1 MRRLLAI
8 PLLVFAATASLAQ
21 APAKAP
27 LPAAKS
33 IPELKAQLEKILQEF
48 HIPGMSVAV
57 VRKDGPEWMA
67 GLGLAD
73 VAAGTPN
80 TASTL
85 FRIGSTSKAFT
96 SLSILQLVREG
107 KLSLDTPVH
116 QIIPDVW
123 FENPWEATDPVRVVD
138 LLEHTTGWDD
148 MHFREYAKDA
158 PGMSLKD
165 GLDYDHSSRTSR
177 WRPGTRMAYCNSGLG
192 VAAAVVEKITGQ
204 RFEDYV
210 DEHLFKPIGMAT
222 ATYMPPAGRPATTL
236 YHDDGKKPFPYWNIL
251 IRPAGSINASAEDMA
266 AYVQFYLNRG
276 HAHDGAVVQP
286 EDIDRMEVPTRSWA
300 AQDGLRLGYGLSN
313 YTTVHDGFVFHGHNG
328 GVNGGLTDMSY
339 VADAGVGYFF
349 SINSG
354 NGEGFKAIA
363 DAMQAYVTRDLPR
376 PAPPPATTLPAE
388 ATAYSGWYQPDSPRA
403 SMLVFLERIAGLAH
417 VTVDPQGLTLTGAD
431 RQTQHFVPVT
441 GLQLRRNDGPEH
453 IEPVATMQLIKPN
466 AEGRFIGI
474 GGFATLKQIPGW
486 MAIGEIALVAWFVV
500 ALASVVLYAPFWL
513 LSGLAQSRRKPADR
527 ALRLWP
533 LVAFGGLITALV
545 AGIMAS
551 SDILELLGAPSWA
564 SVVIFL
570 GTLVF
575 ALASLWSAVVTWKA
589 GDGARRFVRAHA
601 AFVSIIL
608 VIATVYLAY
617 WGVIGIR
624 TWA

>member
-1 MRRLLAI
+1 MRRLLAV
-8 PLLVFAATASLAQ
+8 LLLAVLATPSFAD

-27 LPAAKS
+27 PPAAKS

-107 KLSLDTPVH
+107 KVSLDTPVH

-210 DEHLFKPIGMAT
+210 EEHVFRPIGMST
-222 ATYMPPAGRPATTL
+222 ATYMSPEGHPATTL
-236 YHDDGKKPFPYWNIL
+236 YHDDGKRPFPYWNIL

-276 HAHDGAVVQP
+276 HAHDVAIVQP

-313 YTTVHDGFVFHGHNG
+313 YSMVLNGYVFHGHDG
-328 GVNGGLTDMSY
+328 GVNGGLTDMAY
-339 VADAGVGYFF
+339 LPDAGVGYFF

-354 NGEGFKAIA
+354 NGAGFKALVE
-363 DAMQAYVTRDLPR
+363 AMQAYVTRDLTR
-376 PAPPPATTLPAE
+376 PALPAATALPAE
-388 ATAYSGWYQPDSPRA
+388 ASAYTGWYQPDSPRA
-403 SMLVFLERIAGLAH
+403 SMFEFLERISGLAH
-417 VTVDPQGLTLTGAD
+417 VTVDTKGLMLTGAD
-431 RQTQHFVPVT
+431 RETQHYVPVT
-441 GLQLRRNDGPEH
+441 GLQLRRNDAPEH
-453 IEPVATMQLIKPN
+453 LDPVATMQLIKPN
-466 AEGRFIGI
+466 PEGRFIGV
-474 GGFATLKQIPGW
+474 GGFATLKQIPAW
-486 MAIGEIALVAWFVV
+486 MAVGEIALVAWFAL
-500 ALASVVLYAPFWL
+500 ALASVLLYAPFWM
-513 LSGLAQSRRKPADR
+513 LSGLAKSRRKPADR

-533 LVAFGGLITALV
+533 VVAFGGLIGALV
-545 AGIMAS
+545 VGTVAS
-551 SDILELLGAPSWA
+551 SDIIELLGAPTWA
-564 SVVIFL
+564 SVSIFL

-575 ALASLWSAVVTWKA
+575 ALASLWSAWVTWRA
-589 GDGARRFVRAHA
+589 GDGVRRFVRAHV